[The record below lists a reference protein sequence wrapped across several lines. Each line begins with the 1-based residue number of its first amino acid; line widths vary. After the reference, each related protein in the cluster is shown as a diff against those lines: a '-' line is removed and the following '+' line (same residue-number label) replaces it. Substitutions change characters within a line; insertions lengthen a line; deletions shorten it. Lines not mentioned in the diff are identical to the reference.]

1 MALELSEIREEI
13 NNIDEQLLKL
23 FLQRMDCSA
32 KVAAYKVE
40 HNMPVYN
47 AAREQEILD
56 KISAKS
62 GEYGD
67 SARLLYSTIMNI
79 SRALQYPSVTKK
91 SPFRQVID
99 KAIAAHFSPK
109 TVGYQGSEGSYSQTV
124 ATKMFS
130 DAKMQ
135 NFTHFRD
142 VFEAVAN
149 GDIDCGIVPIENSYA
164 GSVSEN
170 YDHLLQYDLKI
181 NAIFDLPVNHCLL
194 VKPGAD
200 LSKIRTVYSHP
211 QALAQC
217 SVYLNEHGYEPSAMD
232 NTAFAAEF
240 VANSDDDSIAAI
252 ASEQAAQINGL
263 TIAARGIQTSGKHNY
278 TRFIAVSK
286 EMAAPP
292 EAELVSIA
300 FSIPHEPGSLYKTL
314 SMLAANGL
322 NMTRI
327 ESRPDKESPFRYIF
341 YVDFVGNIADEKTAA
356 LLCGLDNELPMLKLL
371 GNCKIYK

>member
-13 NNIDEQLLKL
+13 NKIDEQLLEL
-23 FLQRMDCSA
+23 FLKRMECSGQ
-32 KVAAYKVE
+32 VADYKVE
-40 HNMPVYN
+40 HNMPVFN
-47 AAREQEILD
+47 GAREQEILD
-56 KISAKS
+56 KIASKS

-67 SARLLYSTIMNI
+67 STRLLYSTIMNI
-79 SRALQYPSVTKK
+79 SRALQYPAVTKS

-99 KAIAAHFSPK
+99 NALSAEFSPK
-109 TVGYQGSEGSYSQTV
+109 KVGYQGSEGSYSQTV
-124 ATKMFS
+124 AAKMFG
-130 DAKMQ
+130 DANMQ
-135 NFTHFRD
+135 KYAHFRD
-142 VFEAVAN
+142 VFEAVAS
-149 GDIDCGIVPIENSYA
+149 GEIDCGIVPIENSYA

-170 YDHLLQYDLKI
+170 YDHLLNYDLKI

-217 SVYLNEHGYEPSAMD
+217 SVYLNEHGYESAAMD

-240 VANSDDDSIAAI
+240 VAKSADGTVAAI
-252 ASEQAAQINGL
+252 ASEQAAEKNGL
-263 TIAARGIQTSGKHNY
+263 EIAARGIQTSGKHNF
-278 TRFIAVSK
+278 TRFIAISR
-286 EMAAPP
+286 EMATPAD
-292 EAELVSIA
+292 AELVSIA

-327 ESRPDKESPFRYIF
+327 ESRPDRESPFRYIF
-341 YVDFVGNIADEKTAA
+341 YIDFIGNIADERTAA
-356 LLCGLDNELPMLKLL
+356 LLCGLDNELPLLKLL
-371 GNCKIYK
+371 GNCRIYK

>member
-1 MALELSEIREEI
+1 MALELSEIREQI
-13 NNIDEQLLKL
+13 NKIDEQMLSL
-23 FLQRMDCSA
+23 FLQRMECSEQ
-32 KVAAYKVE
+32 VAAYKVE

-47 AAREQEILD
+47 GAREQEILN

-79 SRALQYPSVTKK
+79 SRALQYPSVTK
-91 SPFRQVID
+91 SAPFRKVISN
-99 KAIAAHFSPK
+99 ALAADFSPK
-109 TVGYQGSEGSYSQTV
+109 SVGYQGSEGSYSQNV
-124 ATKMFS
+124 AQKMFA

-135 NFTHFRD
+135 KYAHFRD
-142 VFEAVAN
+142 VFEAAAN
-149 GDIDCGIVPIENSYA
+149 GEIDCGIVPIENSYA

-181 NAIFDLPVNHCLL
+181 NAVFDLPVNHCLL
-194 VKPGAD
+194 VKPNTD

-217 SVYLNEHGYEPSAMD
+217 SVYLNGHGYEPSAMD

-240 VANSDDDSIAAI
+240 VANSDDDTVAAI
-252 ASEQAAQINGL
+252 ASEQAAKKNGL
-263 TIAARGIQTSGKHNY
+263 TVAAKGIQTSGKQNY

-286 EMAAPP
+286 EMAASPD
-292 EAELVSIA
+292 AELVSIA

-341 YVDFVGNIADEKTAA
+341 YVDFIGNISDDKTAA

>member
-13 NNIDEQLLKL
+13 NEIDEQMLKL
-23 FLQRMDCSA
+23 FLQRMECSA

-47 AAREQEILD
+47 GAREQEILD

-79 SRALQYPSVTKK
+79 SRALQYPSVTQ
-91 SPFRQVID
+91 SSQFRQVID
-99 KAIAAHFSPK
+99 KAKAAQFSPQ

-130 DAKMQ
+130 GAKMQ

-142 VFEAVAN
+142 VFEAVSN
-149 GDIDCGIVPIENSYA
+149 GEIDCGIVPIENSYA

-170 YDHLLQYDLKI
+170 YDHLLEYDLKI

-200 LSKIRTVYSHP
+200 FSKIRTVYSHP

-217 SVYLNEHGYEPSAMD
+217 SVYLNERGFEPSAMD

-240 VANSDDDSIAAI
+240 VANSDDDTVAAI
-252 ASEQAAQINGL
+252 ASEQAAEKNGL
-263 TIAARGIQTSGKHNY
+263 AIAARGIQTSGKHNY

-286 EMAAPP
+286 EMSSPP
-292 EAELVSIA
+292 DAELISIA

>member
-13 NNIDEQLLKL
+13 NRIDEQILNL
-23 FLQRMDCSA
+23 FLQRMKCSGQ
-32 KVAAYKVE
+32 VAAYKVE
-40 HNMPVYN
+40 HNIPVYN
-47 AAREQEILD
+47 GAREQEILD

-79 SRALQYPSVTKK
+79 SRALQYPSVTKN
-91 SPFRQVID
+91 SPFRLVINSAVSAD
-99 KAIAAHFSPK
+99 FSPK
-109 TVGYQGSEGSYSQTV
+109 NIGYQGSEGSYSQNV
-124 ATKMFS
+124 AKKMFVA
-130 DAKMQ
+130 AKMH
-135 NFTHFRD
+135 NYAHFRD

-149 GDIDCGIVPIENSYA
+149 GEIDCGIVPIENSYA

-170 YDHLLQYDLKI
+170 YDHLLEYDLKI
-181 NAIFDLPVNHCLL
+181 NAVFDLPVNHCLL
-194 VKPGAD
+194 VKPGTD
-200 LSKIRTVYSHP
+200 LSKICTVYSHP

-217 SVYLNEHGYEPSAMD
+217 NVYLNKHGYEPSAMD

-240 VANSDDDSIAAI
+240 VAKSDDDTVAAI
-252 ASEQAAQINGL
+252 ASEQAAEKNGL
-263 TIAARGIQTSGKHNY
+263 IIAAKGIQTSGKHNY

-286 EMAAPP
+286 EMAVAPD
-292 EAELVSIA
+292 AELVSIA

-341 YVDFVGNIADEKTAA
+341 YVDFIGNISDEKTAA